1 VNVEELFNFSRLHVN
16 DMASILKDLDMVG
29 STTGLTIKNIKD
41 RYNNYS
47 VEGTF
52 VWVTRWV
59 VIGLSV
65 LGLGGIFW
73 CLLRRYKK
81 AKKDHQPI
89 LKRFRNLFTTD
100 NLPRDQDMQERGGLE
115 EDSDNEDA
123 SHMIPDD
130 MQRGPVPGQTLAL
143 VLVPAS
149 TNMIVKFCFLLNH
162 RLGYFD
168 TMWNS

>member
-1 VNVEELFNFSRLHVN
+1 MN
-16 DMASILKDLDMVG
+16 DMAGILKDLDLVG

-41 RYNNYS
+41 RYNDYS

-59 VIGLSV
+59 VIDLSV

-81 AKKDHQPI
+81 AKKDHQPL

-100 NLPRDQDMQERGGLE
+100 NLPRDQEMHERRGLE
-115 EDSDNEDA
+115 EDSDLEESVD
-123 SHMIPDD
+123 MMPD
-130 MQRGPVPGQTLAL
+130 
-143 VLVPAS
+143 
-149 TNMIVKFCFLLNH
+149 NM
-162 RLGYFD
+162 
-168 TMWNS
+168 S